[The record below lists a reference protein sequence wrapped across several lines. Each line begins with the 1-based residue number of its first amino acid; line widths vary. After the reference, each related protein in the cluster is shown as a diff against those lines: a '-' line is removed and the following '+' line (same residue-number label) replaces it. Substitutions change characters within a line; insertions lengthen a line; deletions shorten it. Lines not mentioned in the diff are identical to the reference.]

1 MNNYV
6 DTQWPLLKDIYQV
19 DTRIRSDRVSAY
31 PPIFRGCFK
40 VAGYSAVKPTNAD
53 NIHRPLQK
61 DWEADVLSAIQ
72 KGHC

>member
-1 MNNYV
+1 MWIPSDYYKIFTKWTRGYV
-6 DTQWPLLKDIYQV
+6 VTEYP
-19 DTRIRSDRVSAY
+19 RIHLS
-31 PPIFRGCFK
+31 K

-72 KGHC
+72 KGYC